1 MIPEILQQPYDR
13 SRWTTLIH
21 EVFPNVT
28 LYEKPESPTEKPEWI
43 RDFYQLGN
51 VRLHDGKNLAIFE
64 IRVDDKVQLSR
75 NRVTL
80 RELISKKIDLGT
92 THGVLCVFN
101 SSSPEYRFTF
111 VAKEVGFDD
120 EGAITTTE
128 TNSKRYTYVLGP
140 GETRRTAAQRF
151 AELAAHREEAGVKEV
166 IEAFSVERLNKEFFR
181 TYKDHYQAFV
191 DHLIT
196 GSDLPRTVFG
206 ITEVPCSTNYDTAC
220 KPIRDWVKQ
229 LLGRIVFIH
238 FIQKKGWMG
247 CKPGSKGW
255 KDGDPQFLKNFF
267 DSAEDKAKFCS
278 QNLASLFFEAL
289 NSPDRPGDI
298 FELTGTKI
306 PYLNGGLFDGPDEI
320 TRKIDFPENLF
331 KSLLDFLAAYNF
343 TIDEND
349 PEEHEVGIDPEMLG
363 HIFEN
368 LLEENK
374 DKGAYYTPKP
384 VVQFMCQ
391 QSLLLYLQTHL
402 GEQPGLEELVR
413 QKDPGENIKGNWI
426 RQNASRIE
434 ELLDKVTIC
443 DPAIGSG
450 AFPMGMLHEIF
461 WIKLSLDWTLNDPK
475 KFAATKRRI
484 IENTIHGVDLDPG
497 AVEIAKLRCWL
508 AIVVDDVEPRPL
520 PNLDFKIHCANS
532 LVEFFR
538 GEPVSFL
545 GQEALGSQSE
555 KHIDRLGRAK
565 AALFESI
572 RKQDKRAAKLDVY
585 RSLIELGKIEFT
597 WLRTHEG
604 FSGSNERVF
613 ELNKVLDEFSSI
625 SRELNN
631 VDKLI
636 AKNQDLLL
644 DKIEKWFHE
653 SKNATFA
660 WKIHFAEVFNK
671 GGFDIVVAN
680 PPYIRHEKIGQ
691 QTKELLRNIYPEL
704 SKRSDLLCYFFLL
717 GERILK
723 KNGISVVISSNSWMD
738 VGFGAQLQT
747 SILNKTKLIEL
758 LDTSSERLFENA
770 NINPVISFQK
780 KESAD
785 LEFKT
790 RFTRLESV
798 FSRAIY
804 NEKQRRTIHV
814 SKRDLMSVDSN
825 DHQFSGGKW
834 GGLYFKA
841 PQIYFDIL
849 DVLGGNTTKL
859 GKLCR
864 IEFGLKTGANPFF
877 HVKVLNKSNCCITIE
892 TDCGKIFELP
902 SQVVAVPCLI
912 SSKEVKRP
920 LLSSRDLS
928 KHVLML
934 PKKPSNDHRLTNFIK
949 WGEAQDFHKRPSTKS
964 RKPWHSLSCPMFSR
978 IAFASA
984 YDKRALIC
992 LIKDGDK
999 VVVDKRFYC
1008 IHPNHENDC
1017 VLVAALLWSS
1027 FSILSREILGR
1038 SNFGDGLLE
1047 VIVKEANELPLP
1059 SFIEPSIRSEIER
1072 EFLKQCEIN
1081 TEPFYTEVKSGRRNK
1096 IDTLFLKACG
1106 YKDEKIISEKVSEIQ
1121 REAAKIMWN
1130 RIAKSGNG
1138 IESEQPFEKFWD

>member
-1 MIPEILQQPYDR
+1 MISDTLQQPYDR

-28 LYEKPESPTEKPEWI
+28 IYEKPESSSEKPEWI
-43 RDFYQLGN
+43 RDFFQLGN
-51 VRLHDGKNLAIFE
+51 VRLQDGKNLAIFE

-111 VAKEVGFDD
+111 VAKEVGFDE

-151 AELAAHREEAGVKEV
+151 TELAAHREGAGVKEV

-181 TYKDHYQAFV
+181 TYKEHYQAFV
-191 DHLIT
+191 NHLINQT
-196 GSDLPRTVFG
+196 DLPRTVFG
-206 ITEVPCSTNYDTAC
+206 ITEKPANSNYEVAC

-247 CKPGSKGW
+247 CKAGSKGW

-289 NSPDRPGDI
+289 NLPDRPGDI
-298 FELTGTKI
+298 FEPTRTKI
-306 PYLNGGLFDGPDEI
+306 PYLNGGLFDEPDEI

-413 QKDPGENIKGNWI
+413 QKDPGENTKENWI
-426 RQNASRIE
+426 RENAARIE

-475 KFAATKRRI
+475 KFAVIKRRI

-508 AIVVDDVEPRPL
+508 AIVVDDIEPRPL

-532 LVEFFR
+532 LVEYFR

-545 GQEALGSQSE
+545 SQKALGPQSE
-555 KHIDRLGRAK
+555 NYIERLGAAK
-565 AALFESI
+565 VALFESVK
-572 RKQDKRAAKLDVY
+572 KQEKRAAKLDVY

-613 ELNKVLDEFSSI
+613 ELNNVLDEFNSI
-625 SRELNN
+625 SRELTA
-631 VDKLI
+631 VDKLT

-644 DKIEKWFHE
+644 DKIEKWFND
-653 SKNATFA
+653 SKNTTFA
-660 WKIHFAEVFNK
+660 WKIHFAEIFAR
-671 GGFDIVVAN
+671 GGFDIIIAN
-680 PPYIRHEKIGQ
+680 PPYISSQ
-691 QTKELLRNIYPEL
+691 ATKDKNLLTLNFSTYDQSGDIYICFYELAVLISN
-704 SKRSDLLCYFFLL
+704 
-717 GERILK
+717 
-723 KNGISVVISSNSWMD
+723 KNG
-738 VGFGAQLQT
+738 L
-747 SILNKTKLIEL
+747 
-758 LDTSSERLFENA
+758 
-770 NINPVISFQK
+770 ISFITSNQFFRADYGK
-780 KESAD
+780 K
-785 LEFKT
+785 
-790 RFTRLESV
+790 
-798 FSRAIY
+798 I
-804 NEKQRRTIHV
+804 
-814 SKRDLMSVDSN
+814 
-825 DHQFSGGKW
+825 
-834 GGLYFKA
+834 
-841 PQIYFDIL
+841 
-849 DVLGGNTTKL
+849 
-859 GKLCR
+859 
-864 IEFGLKTGANPFF
+864 
-877 HVKVLNKSNCCITIE
+877 
-892 TDCGKIFELP
+892 
-902 SQVVAVPCLI
+902 
-912 SSKEVKRP
+912 
-920 LLSSRDLS
+920 
-928 KHVLML
+928 
-934 PKKPSNDHRLTNFIK
+934 
-949 WGEAQDFHKRPSTKS
+949 
-964 RKPWHSLSCPMFSR
+964 
-978 IAFASA
+978 
-984 YDKRALIC
+984 
-992 LIKDGDK
+992 
-999 VVVDKRFYC
+999 
-1008 IHPNHENDC
+1008 
-1017 VLVAALLWSS
+1017 
-1027 FSILSREILGR
+1027 
-1038 SNFGDGLLE
+1038 
-1047 VIVKEANELPLP
+1047 
-1059 SFIEPSIRSEIER
+1059 R
-1072 EFLKQCEIN
+1072 EFLLKNTNIHDIVDVSTAPVFEAAAYPAITHFLKSQCDRKTIDVLSWEEISN
-1081 TEPFYTEVKSGRRNK
+1081 PDFAQFSARSKSIEIKLSSNKINKERWLPISEDKVDFLHYLYSSFKPLASNSQYEIKRGVVTGRDKVFLINDEIKRSIVNSDILSKNIIKPILIGKELSRWTHEQISKYIIFTKRGINIEDYSAIKTWLCQYRTILEPGLPSGRKPGPYKWYEIQDSTAYAHLFDKPKIAWGNLARSPKFCWVAAGVYLNAPSPFIVGADFSLLAILNSPVVHFLVHYSAAVRSGGYREYKNVYIKRIPIPDISDKLKSKLTDFARTAVQGGPICEDEYLSLASEAYNLNK
-1096 IDTLFLKACG
+1096 KQMN
-1106 YKDEKIISEKVSEIQ
+1106 IISDFLQNWK
-1121 REAAKIMWN
+1121 N
-1130 RIAKSGNG
+1130 LTNG
-1138 IESEQPFEKFWD
+1138 